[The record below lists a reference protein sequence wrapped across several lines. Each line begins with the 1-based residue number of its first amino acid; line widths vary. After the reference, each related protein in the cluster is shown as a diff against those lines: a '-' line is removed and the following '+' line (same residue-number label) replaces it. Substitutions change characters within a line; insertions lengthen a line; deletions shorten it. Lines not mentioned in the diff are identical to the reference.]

1 MCVLYRMSIIDI
13 TDEAVGAS
21 ITAVDL
27 ETIEAMSM
35 TLKQF
40 KDQASDMQL

>member
-1 MCVLYRMSIIDI
+1 MRVLYRMSIIDI

-35 TLKQF
+35 PLKQF
-40 KDQASDMQL
+40 KAEASEMQL